1 MFIKIDPDFDLR
13 RFSDPKVFPLEHFP
27 SLTIPYTMPQCI
39 LHTLPSQAEILED
52 DLSVREVL
60 SEGSHFGTKSL
71 VYNTPMQWSVVA
83 VTHMDVFSVSQRD
96 FESVLCDHPNS
107 RDSIASLAQ
116 EQYGQAMLIASD

>member
-1 MFIKIDPDFDLR
+1 
-13 RFSDPKVFPLEHFP
+13 
-27 SLTIPYTMPQCI
+27 
-39 LHTLPSQAEILED
+39 
-52 DLSVREVL
+52 VREVL

-71 VYNTPMQWSVVA
+71 VYNTPMKWSVVA
-83 VTHMDVFSVSQRD
+83 VTHVDVFSVSQRD